1 MQSLSVTTALLSIL
15 LIEGSLVHFAWFFK
29 LTPYI
34 FPFHTT
40 NEESAIYGRSALSA
54 PKCRAGCRAGWHLR
68 ILRVPWTPL
77 THHEGGL
84 PRYHEA
90 AFARPHRR
98 GSYRRRTW
106 ALSNRGG
113 RPNAPRIPIWPAI
126 LPADTGAR
134 PSRPRERIVG
144 NPELT

>member
-1 MQSLSVTTALLSIL
+1 MKNQLFMAGVRYPRQN
-15 LIEGSLVHFAWFFK
+15 V
-29 LTPYI
+29 
-34 FPFHTT
+34 
-40 NEESAIYGRSALSA
+40 A
-54 PKCRAGCRAGWHLR
+54 PAVGLAGTCEFCAF
-68 ILRVPWTPL
+68 PWTPL

-113 RPNAPRIPIWPAI
+113 RPNAPRIPIWLAI